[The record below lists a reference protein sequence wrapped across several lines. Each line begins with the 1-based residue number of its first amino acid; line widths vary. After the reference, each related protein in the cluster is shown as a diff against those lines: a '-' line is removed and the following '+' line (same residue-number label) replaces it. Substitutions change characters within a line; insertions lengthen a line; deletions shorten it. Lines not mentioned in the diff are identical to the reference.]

1 MNKKLLSVLA
11 VLCLFVLLVP
21 ACAPAAEATKEAAAE
36 PAKAEAPAE
45 PAKAEPTAEPA
56 KPTDVPAAAE
66 PAKAESAFPLPDD
79 AKIVTSTPEMVIAST
94 AMKMDEVIEFYRKD
108 AKAKGLEE
116 YELLT
121 TITDNVFSM
130 AFRRPN
136 EEKELVI
143 QGTVIAA
150 DNLTLSLRYE
160 ETDVK

>member
-1 MNKKLLSVLA
+1 MNKKLLILFA
-11 VLCLFVLLVP
+11 VLCVFVLLVP
-21 ACAPAAEATKEAAAE
+21 ACAPTATATKEAAAE
-36 PAKAEAPAE
+36 PAKADATTEPQKPAE
-45 PAKAEPTAEPA
+45 A

-66 PAKAESAFPLPDD
+66 PAKVESAFPLPDD

-94 AMKMDEVIEFYRKD
+94 KLKMADAIEFYRKE
-108 AKAKGLEE
+108 AKAKGFTEKE
-116 YELLT
+116 ILT

-130 AFRRPN
+130 AFTRPG

-143 QGTVIAA
+143 QGTVVAA

>member
-1 MNKKLLSVLA
+1 MNKKLLIVLA
-11 VLCLFVLLVP
+11 VLCMFALFIP

-36 PAKAEAPAE
+36 PAKAEATAE
-45 PAKAEPTAEPA
+45 PAKAEPTAEV

-66 PAKAESAFPLPDD
+66 PAKVESAFPLPDG
-79 AKIVTSTPEMVIAST
+79 AKIITSTPEMVIAST
-94 AMKMDEVIEFYRKD
+94 TLKMADVIEFYRSD

-136 EEKELVI
+136 EDKELVI

>member
-1 MNKKLLSVLA
+1 MNKKLLIVLA
-11 VLCLFVLLVP
+11 VLCLFALLVP

-56 KPTDVPAAAE
+56 KPTDVPAPAE

-79 AKIVTSTPEMVIAST
+79 AKIVTSSPEMVIAST

-136 EEKELVI
+136 EEKELVV
-143 QGTVIAA
+143 QGTVIAE
-150 DNLTLSLRYE
+150 DNLTLNLRYE